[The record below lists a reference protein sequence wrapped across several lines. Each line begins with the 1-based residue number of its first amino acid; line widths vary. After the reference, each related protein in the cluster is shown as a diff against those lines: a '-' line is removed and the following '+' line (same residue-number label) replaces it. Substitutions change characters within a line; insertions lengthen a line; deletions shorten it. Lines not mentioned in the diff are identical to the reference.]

1 MGSRE
6 ASRPSLPTPDF
17 LSRMTAQPASQV
29 TPYATLPELRAEHAR
44 LLVERSRQSEEG
56 GSIEFL
62 RQVAEF
68 IRRGAATGAYIDDEE
83 DRRGVQ
89 SLLDFWA
96 NVLYRASGQPG
107 VQIEVPD
114 PTLADFDFSLAPE
127 LPDEPCPYLGL
138 DAFREAN
145 SAFFFGR
152 ERLVDELLA
161 RLQHERLLALVG
173 SSGSGKSSIVFGGL
187 LPRLK
192 QGMGAHWRYL
202 VMVPGE
208 NPLANLA
215 RAALSLIPQA
225 QADNLSLAAQSRI
238 IFAEDGF
245 RRDPNYLASLA
256 RETGDAPVALV
267 VDQFEEAFTLCT
279 DDDARKAFANQ
290 LIGLTQAPALPHRV
304 ILTMRTDFVDS
315 VARLPALKSLFDQA
329 QVDVR
334 AMGIEELRAAIE
346 KPAEKVGLK
355 FDEGIVSNLIET
367 ILGEQA
373 GLPLLQFTLLKLW
386 EKRKRN
392 RITAD
397 VYREVG
403 DPRQALS
410 RSAEAFYE
418 GLIYQNQVT
427 AKLILMKMVRPVL
440 EGGREFTS
448 NRIPLAGVF
457 EMGEPKDRVEEVLR
471 RLIFEERLVKLSGV
485 ETPDPN
491 VSLAELAS
499 RRGPL
504 GEVPQIEVAHEALV
518 RNWPRLVAWLDE
530 ARVALRKRF
539 ALTQAAREWIASAD
553 ATGGE
558 RDANLLLRGR
568 LLEEAEAYPDLDA
581 GEREFVQASRDAA
594 LAEERAKEEARRRE
608 IEQARALAEAERL
621 RAEEQQRAN
630 ARLRRRAVLLV
641 GALALSTAL
650 AFIAWLSAQQ
660 AATSAVRANIASTQA
675 VLQQATAQAEAI
687 NALQANATAQ
697 AAKSTAQAAKVLAEA
712 NESQAEAVA
721 EQARD
726 LKATADAAALLAQSA
741 ERIAESRRLAAEA
754 NTLLNV
760 SVLESL
766 RVAVAA
772 ITTTLPEETPQDA
785 VDALRRVMDQPL
797 PRFQLVGHTGPV
809 IDAQFSPDGSLIATA
824 GADGIVRIWDP
835 SSGAVRAELDGR
847 AALINSLQ
855 FSPDGAFILT
865 AGADGAARI
874 WHLQSPAGVDGS
886 QPITTLQRTGSPL
899 NSAAFSPDG
908 AYVVTAGVD
917 QEAHI
922 WDVRSG
928 EVITS
933 LQGGHTAAI
942 NTAAFSPDG
951 LRVVTASDDG
961 TARIWDVRSGEL
973 LQPVLGG
980 VGGPPLKVARF
991 SPDGAAILTG
1001 GEDGIGRL
1009 WPATAFT
1016 DVVPFVSQPIGE
1028 LRGHELTIRSAE
1040 FSPDGNLIVT
1050 AGDDGVARVWSIEA
1064 LGVEQAQQP
1073 LWSIETLRPTL
1084 VLREHRNAVFGAHF
1098 SPDGNSVVTAG
1109 ADGIALVWNL
1119 RPGTVVVAF
1128 REHAGSVNSA
1138 HFSPDGAFVLTASDD
1153 RTARVW
1159 DLTGRVVLTLTNR
1172 ITPLQVDDVPNAG
1185 ASAPAEG
1192 PPAVINEAQFAA
1204 DGWRVGLASLNG
1216 TAVISDLQGNAP
1228 ATPLIGH
1235 RGPVLSIAFSPDG
1248 RRVATASEDRTC
1260 RIWDVTT
1267 GLLIRILEGHDDKI
1281 ESVAFSPD
1289 GRLLASGSA
1298 DSTVHLWDEF
1308 GNSAGVLR
1316 GHTGVV
1322 WSVAFSP
1329 GGDLLVT
1336 ASEDGTARIWDALSG
1351 EERLVI
1357 SGHTSGVNSAAFSPD
1372 GHIVATAGSD
1382 RAVRLWDAATGRPLA
1397 SFTLHS
1403 DRVLGVAFSPDGRYL
1418 VTASA
1423 DGTSLVL
1430 IYRTEDLLELALELT
1445 K

>member
-1 MGSRE
+1 
-6 ASRPSLPTPDF
+6 
-17 LSRMTAQPASQV
+17 MTSQSPLGA

-44 LLVERSRQSEEG
+44 LLAERPRPGEE
-56 GSIEFL
+56 SDASEFL
-62 RQVAEF
+62 QQVAEF

-96 NVLYRASGQPG
+96 NVLYRANGQKG
-107 VQIEVPD
+107 VQIETPD

-127 LPDEPCPYLGL
+127 LPDEPCPYRGL

-173 SSGSGKSSIVFGGL
+173 SSGSGKSSVVFGGL

-192 QGMGAHWRYL
+192 QGMGAGWRYL

-215 RAALSLIPQA
+215 RAAVSLVPQE
-225 QADNLSLAAQSRI
+225 QANNPGLGVQSQI
-238 IFAEDGF
+238 IFAEEGF
-245 RRDPNYLASLA
+245 RRDPNYLAGLA
-256 RETGDAPVALV
+256 RETGDSPVVLI
-267 VDQFEEAFTLCT
+267 VDQFEETFTLCT
-279 DDDARKAFANQ
+279 DLEARSAFADQ
-290 LIGLTQAPALPHRV
+290 LIGLAQATDLPHRV
-304 ILTMRTDFVDS
+304 ILTMRTDFVDN
-315 VARLPALKSLFDQA
+315 VARLPRLKPLFDQA

-355 FDEGIVSNLIET
+355 FDEGIVSNLIEA

-403 DPRQALS
+403 DPRRALG

-448 NRIPLAGVF
+448 NRIPLASVF
-457 EMGEPKDRVEEVLR
+457 AMGEPKDRVEDVLR

-518 RNWPRLVAWLDE
+518 RNWPRLAAWLDE
-530 ARVALRKRF
+530 ARVELRKRF
-539 ALTQAAREWIASAD
+539 VLTQAAREWIASAD

-772 ITTTLPEETPQDA
+772 ITTTLPEETPEEA
-785 VDALRRVMDQPL
+785 INALQRVLELPL
-797 PRFQLVGHTGPV
+797 PRLRLSGHSGPV
-809 IDAQFSPDGSLIATA
+809 VAAQFSPDGKLIATA
-824 GADGIVRIWDP
+824 GTDGVVRVWDR
-835 SSGAVRAELDGR
+835 SSGELR
-847 AALINSLQ
+847 TQIEHNSPLIGLQ
-855 FSPDGAFILT
+855 FSPDGALILT
-865 AGADGAARI
+865 TDNDGVARI
-874 WHLQSPAGVDGS
+874 WATQPAAGLDMS
-886 QPITTLQRTGSPL
+886 RPMTTLQGTGDAL

-908 AYVVTAGVD
+908 ALVVTAGVD
-917 QEAHI
+917 QEARI
-922 WDVRSG
+922 WDVRSSQ
-928 EVITS
+928 VITA
-933 LQGGHTAAI
+933 LRGGHTAAI
-942 NTAAFSPDG
+942 NTVAFSPDG
-951 LRVVTASDDG
+951 RLIVTASDDG
-961 TARIWDVRSGEL
+961 TARIWDALTGEL
-973 LQPVLGG
+973 LQPTLGG
-980 VGGPPLKVARF
+980 TGGPPLKVARF
-991 SPDGAAILTG
+991 SPDGAMILTG
-1001 GEDGIGRL
+1001 GDDGVGRL
-1009 WPATAFT
+1009 WSATTFT
-1016 DVVPFVSQPIGE
+1016 DAAPFVSQPIGE
-1028 LRGHELTIRSAE
+1028 LRGHEQTIRSAE
-1040 FSPDGNLIVT
+1040 FSSDGRLIVM
-1050 AGDDGVARVWSIEA
+1050 GSDDGTARVWNIEA
-1064 LGVEQAQQP
+1064 FQAAPMEQRIAQQQ
-1073 LWSIETLRPTL
+1073 WNVEIRRPTQ
-1084 VLREHRNAVFGAHF
+1084 VLREHRDAVFGVHF
-1098 SPDGNSVVTAG
+1098 SPDGGSVVTAG

-1119 RPGTVVVAF
+1119 QPGAVVVALQG
-1128 REHAGSVNSA
+1128 HTGSVNSA
-1138 HFSPDGAFVLTASDD
+1138 QFSPDGMFILTASDD
-1153 RTARVW
+1153 RTARMW
-1159 DLTGRVVLTLTNR
+1159 DLAGQIVLTLTNR
-1172 ITPLQVDDVPNAG
+1172 VAPTLADDALG
-1185 ASAPAEG
+1185 APSPAEG
-1192 PPAVINEAQFAA
+1192 PPAVINEAKFSP
-1204 DGWRVGLASLNG
+1204 DGRRVALAGLNS
-1216 TAVISDLQGNAP
+1216 TAVISNLQSDLP
-1228 ATPLIGH
+1228 ATPLTGH
-1235 RGPVLSIAFSPDG
+1235 RGPVLSVTFSPDG
-1248 RRVATASEDRTC
+1248 RHVATASEDRTC
-1260 RIWDVTT
+1260 RVWDATSGRPIYV
-1267 GLLIRILEGHDDKI
+1267 LEGHDDKV
-1281 ESVAFSPD
+1281 EGVTFSPD
-1289 GRLLASGSA
+1289 GEFLASAGA
-1298 DSTVHLWDEF
+1298 DGTVNLWDAL

-1316 GHTGVV
+1316 GHTNVV

-1329 GGDLLVT
+1329 DGSRLVT

-1351 EERLVI
+1351 EEQLVI
-1357 SGHTSGVNSAAFSPD
+1357 SGHASGVNSATFSPD
-1372 GHIVATAGSD
+1372 GRIVATAGSD
-1382 RAVRLWDAATGRPLA
+1382 RSVRLWDAQTGRPLA
-1397 SFTLHS
+1397 NFALHA
-1403 DRVLGVAFSPDGRYL
+1403 DRVLGVAFSPDGRYI

-1423 DGTSLVL
+1423 DGTALVL
-1430 IYRTEDLLELALELT
+1430 IYRLEDLLALALNLVQ
-1445 K
+1445 

>member
-1 MGSRE
+1 MSR
-6 ASRPSLPTPDF
+6 RLQYLILDCLFP
-17 LSRMTAQPASQV
+17 MTAQPAPQAMPYAM
-29 TPYATLPELRAEHAR
+29 PYATLPELRAEHAR
-44 LLVERSRQSEEG
+44 LLTERSRQGEEG
-56 GSIEFL
+56 SATEFL
-62 RQVAEF
+62 QQVAEF

-96 NVLYRASGQPG
+96 NVLYRAGGQPG
-107 VQIEVPD
+107 IQIETPD

-127 LPDEPCPYLGL
+127 LPDEPCPYRGL

-152 ERLVDELLA
+152 EKLVDELLA
-161 RLQHERLLALVG
+161 QLQHERLLALVG

-208 NPLANLA
+208 DPLANLA
-215 RAALSLIPQA
+215 RAAILLVPKG
-225 QADNLSLAAQSRI
+225 QADDLGLSAKSRL

-256 RETGDAPVALV
+256 GETGDAPVVLV

-279 DDDARKAFANQ
+279 DDDARKAFADQ
-290 LIGLTQAPALPHRV
+290 LIGLTQAADLPHRV
-304 ILTMRTDFVDS
+304 ILTMRTDFVDG
-315 VARLPALKSLFDQA
+315 VARLPALKPLFDRA

-427 AKLILMKMVRPVL
+427 AKLILMRMVRPVL

-448 NRIPLAGVF
+448 NRIPLSGVF
-457 EMGEPKDRVEEVLR
+457 EMGEPRDRVEEVLR

-485 ETPDPN
+485 ELADPHM
-491 VSLAELAS
+491 SLAELAS
-499 RRGPL
+499 QRGPS

-553 ATGGE
+553 GSVGG
-558 RDANLLLRGR
+558 RDTSLLLRGR
-568 LLEEAEAYPDLDA
+568 LLEEAEAYPDLNA
-581 GEREFVQASRDAA
+581 EEREFVQASRDAA

-621 RAEEQQRAN
+621 RAEEQRRAN
-630 ARLRRRAVLLV
+630 ARLRRRAILLV
-641 GALALSTAL
+641 GALTLSTAL
-650 AFIAWLSAQQ
+650 AIIAWLSAQQ
-660 AATSAVRANIASTQA
+660 AATSAIRANIASTQA

-687 NALQANATAQ
+687 NALQANVTAQ
-697 AAKSTAQAAKVLAEA
+697 AAKSTAQAAKELAEA
-712 NESQAEAVA
+712 NESQAEAAA
-721 EQARD
+721 ELALD
-726 LKATADAAALLAQSA
+726 LRATADAAASLARSA

-754 NTLLNV
+754 NVLLNV

-766 RVAVAA
+766 RAAVAA

-785 VDALRRVMDQPL
+785 VDALQRIMEQPL
-797 PRFQLVGHTGPV
+797 PRLRLVGHTGPIV
-809 IDAQFSPDGSLIATA
+809 GAQFSPDGDLIATA
-824 GADGIVRIWDP
+824 GADGIVHIWDRA
-835 SSGAVRAELDGR
+835 SGALRARLDGNTS
-847 AALINSLQ
+847 LINSLQ

-865 AGADGAARI
+865 ASDDGAARI
-874 WHLQSPAGVDGS
+874 WNVRPAAGVDVS
-886 QPITTLQRTGSPL
+886 QPIIMLQGTGGSL
-899 NSAAFSPDG
+899 NSAAFSSDG

-917 QEAHI
+917 QEVRI
-922 WDVRSG
+922 WDVRSSQ
-928 EVITS
+928 VITS
-933 LQGGHTAAI
+933 LSGGHTAAI
-942 NTAAFSPDG
+942 NMAAFSPDG

-961 TARIWDVRSGEL
+961 TARIWDARSGEL

-980 VGGPPLKVARF
+980 PGGPPLKVARF
-991 SPDGAAILTG
+991 SPDGTAILTG
-1001 GEDGIGRL
+1001 GEDGVGRL
-1009 WPATAFT
+1009 WPATTFT
-1016 DVVPFVSQPIGE
+1016 DAVPFAGQPIGE
-1028 LRGHELTIRSAE
+1028 LRGHDLAIRSAD
-1040 FSPDGNLIVT
+1040 FSPDGKLIVT
-1050 AGDDGVARVWSIEA
+1050 AGDDGVARVWNIETLRVA
-1064 LGVEQAQQP
+1064 QAQQQQ
-1073 LWSIETLRPTL
+1073 WSIETPRPTL
-1084 VLREHRNAVFGAHF
+1084 VLREHRNAVFGVHF
-1098 SPDGNSVVTAG
+1098 SPDGSSIVTAG

-1119 RPGTVVVAF
+1119 QPGAVVVAF
-1128 REHAGSVNSA
+1128 QGHTGSVNSA
-1138 HFSPDGAFVLTASDD
+1138 QFSPDGAFVLTASDD
-1153 RTARVW
+1153 RTARIW
-1159 DLTGRVVLTLTNR
+1159 DLTGQVVLTLINR
-1172 ITPLQVDDVPNAG
+1172 VTPQLVDDAPNAG

-1192 PPAVINEAQFAA
+1192 SPAVINEAQFTL
-1204 DGWRVGLASLNG
+1204 DGRRVALASLNS
-1216 TAVISDLQGNAP
+1216 TAVISDLQSDAP
-1228 ATPLIGH
+1228 VTPLIGH
-1235 RGPVLSIAFSPDG
+1235 RGPVLSVAFSPDG

-1260 RIWDVTT
+1260 RVWNAVT
-1267 GLLIRILEGHDDKI
+1267 GLPIHVLEGHDDKV
-1281 ESVAFSPD
+1281 ESVSFSPD
-1289 GRLLASGSA
+1289 GNLLASASA
-1298 DSTVHLWDEF
+1298 YGTVHLWDGF

-1351 EERLVI
+1351 EEQLVI

-1372 GHIVATAGSD
+1372 GRIVATAGSD
-1382 RAVRLWDAATGRPLA
+1382 RSVRLWDAETGRPLA
-1397 SFTLHS
+1397 SFALHS
-1403 DRVLGVAFSPDGRYL
+1403 DRVLSVAFSPDGRYV

-1423 DGTSLVL
+1423 DGTALVL
-1430 IYRTEDLLELALELT
+1430 IYRLEDLLALALALAQ
-1445 K
+1445 